1 MNNVFDYMNRYWVQK
16 ERSDGRKDVYDVN
29 TLSFIKWKDEMFKP
43 NSKLLIE
50 QILTCIQQQRDNMIV
65 DTNLISSA
73 IKSLVFL
80 SIDIQ
85 DLKKPNLIIY
95 VNSFEIPFWKPP
107 WNIMLKKVQH
117 FGIT

>member
-1 MNNVFDYMNRYWVQK
+1 MDVKMFMMLILYHLLN
-16 ERSDGRKDVYDVN
+16 GRMKCSN
-29 TLSFIKWKDEMFKP
+29 QIQ
-43 NSKLLIE
+43 KLLIE

-85 DLKKPNLIIY
+85 DLKTKFDYLCKFI
-95 VNSFEIPFWKPP
+95 
-107 WNIMLKKVQH
+107 
-117 FGIT
+117 

>member
-1 MNNVFDYMNRYWVQK
+1 MNHFRILCSEMDAIHHWSSIHEQCFDYMNRYWVQK

-85 DLKKPNLIIY
+85 DLKNQI
-95 VNSFEIPFWKPP
+95 
-107 WNIMLKKVQH
+107 
-117 FGIT
+117 

>member
-1 MNNVFDYMNRYWVQK
+1 MDVKMFMMLILYHLLNGRMKCSNQIQK
-16 ERSDGRKDVYDVN
+16 
-29 TLSFIKWKDEMFKP
+29 
-43 NSKLLIE
+43 LIE

-85 DLKKPNLIIY
+85 DLKTKFDYLCKFI
-95 VNSFEIPFWKPP
+95 
-107 WNIMLKKVQH
+107 
-117 FGIT
+117 